1 MAEKKYKNIN
11 VKVDER
17 LVEKVNYYRKL
28 DQNGEM
34 SQADFVIKALDEKC
48 NNERIIRSGG
58 MILKIPN
65 PNFYELTEE
74 ERIKIIQTLS
84 KCVNELNSITPYAE
98 MGLIDILSHTQTRL
112 LKDDKKRRNEVREI
126 TCNDLNFEEALL
138 NKEK

>member
-1 MAEKKYKNIN
+1 
-11 VKVDER
+11 
-17 LVEKVNYYRKL
+17 
-28 DQNGEM
+28 
-34 SQADFVIKALDEKC
+34 
-48 NNERIIRSGG
+48 

-112 LKDDKKRRNEVREI
+112 LKDDKKRRNELREI